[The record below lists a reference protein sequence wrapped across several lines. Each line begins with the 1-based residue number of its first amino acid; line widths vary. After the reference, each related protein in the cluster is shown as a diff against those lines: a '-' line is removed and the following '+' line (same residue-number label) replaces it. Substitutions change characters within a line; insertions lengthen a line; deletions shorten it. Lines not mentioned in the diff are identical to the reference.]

1 MSEQSRSLESAS
13 ASADTDTT
21 PAATYQARCDAFATR
36 RDYYRRWS
44 NRTANLSVALVLA
57 ALICLALGIWRG
69 EVGWYIGAALF
80 FLGFIASFLNQGR
93 LDGHA
98 QRYQTL
104 WTINDEGL
112 RRLRRDWAKLP
123 LRQPSTTDL
132 HHPYAADLD
141 LLGHASLQH
150 LLGTPNTPVGQ
161 ATLQD
166 WLLHPAAPAE
176 ALARQPAVAELAP
189 QIALRDELAVTG
201 RLMDTSQASYER
213 FLDWAEGQP
222 WLLGRPWLLWLAR
235 LLPLVTLALLA
246 AQLLGLLAYPFWL
259 LFFFINMAL
268 SLTLGRTLHEMIS
281 EVGER
286 ARVYESYAT
295 LFHIFTGQTFA
306 APALQALQA
315 DLSAGGL
322 RADQQMRRLA
332 RLMPLAQIRQMMF
345 FFVIQ
350 WLTLWDFHVL
360 WLLERWQR
368 DVGPFARGWLVAL
381 GKVEALAALA
391 TLSYDH
397 ADWTFPAITPEQE
410 AAFVARKLGHPLLA
424 PTVCVGND
432 VSVGK
437 PGTLLLV
444 TGSNMSGKSTLLRAI
459 GVNTVL
465 AQMGAPVCAVSLE
478 MRPITLATTIR
489 VQDSLEQ
496 GISYFMAELKRL
508 KVVVDRAEQT
518 RAAGGSVLLFLLD
531 EILHGTNT
539 SERQIAV
546 RQILHHLLRLG
557 AAGAVST
564 HDLTLADAPEV
575 AAVSQR
581 VHFTETFT
589 RGPEGLTMQ
598 FDYILR
604 PGIATSTNAL
614 KLLEMVG
621 LPVDC

>member
-21 PAATYQARCDAFATR
+21 PAAIYQARCDAFAAR
-36 RDYYRRWS
+36 CDYYRRWS

-69 EVGWYIGAALF
+69 ELGWYIGAALF
-80 FLGFIASFLNQGR
+80 FLGFIGSFLNQGR

-112 RRLRRDWAKLP
+112 RRLRRDWAGLP

-150 LLGTPNTPVGQ
+150 LLGTPNTPAGQ

-166 WLLHPAAPAE
+166 WLLHPTAPGE

-201 RLMDTSQASYER
+201 RLMDTTQASYER
-213 FLDWAEGQP
+213 FLDWAEG
-222 WLLGRPWLLWLAR
+222 RPWLLWLTR
-235 LLPLVTLALLA
+235 CLPLVTLALLA
-246 AQLLGLLAYPFWL
+246 AQLFGLLAYPFWL

-268 SLTLGRTLHEMIS
+268 SLTLGRGLHEIIS

-286 ARVYESYAT
+286 ARVYESYAA
-295 LFHIFTGQTFA
+295 LFHIFTGQHFA

-397 ADWTFPAITPEQE
+397 PDWTFPAINANQE
-410 AAFVARKLGHPLLA
+410 AAFVARKLGHPLL
-424 PTVCVGND
+424 PPPVCVGND

-465 AQMGAPVCAVSLE
+465 AQMGAPVCAASLE

-508 KVVVDRAEQT
+508 KIVVDRAEQT
-518 RAAGGSVLLFLLD
+518 RAAGGSVLL
-531 EILHGTNT
+531 
-539 SERQIAV
+539 
-546 RQILHHLLRLG
+546 
-557 AAGAVST
+557 
-564 HDLTLADAPEV
+564 
-575 AAVSQR
+575 
-581 VHFTETFT
+581 
-589 RGPEGLTMQ
+589 
-598 FDYILR
+598 
-604 PGIATSTNAL
+604 
-614 KLLEMVG
+614 
-621 LPVDC
+621 